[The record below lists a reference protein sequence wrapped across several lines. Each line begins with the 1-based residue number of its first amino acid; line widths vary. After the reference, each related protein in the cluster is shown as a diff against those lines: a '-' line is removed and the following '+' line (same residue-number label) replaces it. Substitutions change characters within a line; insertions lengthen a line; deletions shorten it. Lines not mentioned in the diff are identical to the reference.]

1 MRQSRLL
8 LLPALLFLLTSS
20 GQTQKSLTAQVGD
33 LAKGEVVR
41 EEQGH
46 LLLNPK
52 PCSGAKPESVIDFHD
67 PYKKRALGNK
77 TCPNGRTYEEA
88 SVEQQG

>member
-1 MRQSRLL
+1 MRHSRLL

-20 GQTQKSLTAQVGD
+20 GQTQRSLTARIGD
-33 LAKGEVVR
+33 VANGEVVR
-41 EEQGH
+41 EAQGH

-52 PCSGAKPESVIDFHD
+52 PCSGSNPASVIDFRE
-67 PYKKRALGNK
+67 PYRKRALGNK
-77 TCPNGRTYEEA
+77 TCPNGRTFEEF